1 MIGSGFVG
9 MVLLASVGVVIGQM
23 IMPFNV
29 GLLLFI
35 APALLLA
42 LIAQM
47 MVKSA
52 YASANRVHAR
62 LSGYAAARYLLDRAG
77 LQSVDIEQT
86 PGHLSD
92 HYDPRSKVLRLSNE
106 VYHGNTM
113 AAVGIAAHEAG
124 HAIQDAERYAPLV
137 IRNLAVPAAGF
148 GSNAGMILLILG
160 VVLNQPPLLLL
171 GIILFSCVVFFQ
183 VINLPVEFDASARA
197 KTLLVDLG
205 VVPAQEMAPVNR
217 VLNAAAL
224 TYVAATL
231 QAILTLLYFILRYAG
246 SSRS

>member
-62 LSGYAAARYLLDRAG
+62 LSGYAAARFLLDRAG